1 MEVFN
6 LFMSWVWILVE
17 WIFGD
22 VIKFFKVLD
31 FKSNLKIGLI
41 VDGKMYIVCVLMRNV
56 IICMYGN

>member
-1 MEVFN
+1 
-6 LFMSWVWILVE
+6 MSWVWILVE